1 MPGPRKF
8 GYQKGTEM
16 ARLSKQQVKQS
27 KLRTEEFEVPEW
39 GGSILLGEWPAGRT
53 GEIMAMFQGADSE
66 AAVASDPAIM
76 VKLFVMGCIDPV
88 FGEEDIPDLLESSGA
103 VLMRASQRIMFL
115 NGLTNEALDE
125 ARGKS

>member
-1 MPGPRKF
+1 
-8 GYQKGTEM
+8 M
-16 ARLSKQQVKQS
+16 ARLTKQQVKKS
-27 KLRTEEFEVPEW
+27 KLRTEEFDVPEW

-53 GEIMAMFQGADSE
+53 GDIMTMFAGADSE
-66 AAVASDPAIM
+66 SAMQDPAIM

-103 VLMRASQRIMFL
+103 VLMRASQRIMVL
-115 NGLTNEALDE
+115 NGLTSEALDE